1 MPLNRSLVVDSLG
14 ISLDNFKLNVTKAVT
29 RGKAAE
35 LAKEKKL
42 DGTKDTRDKRN
53 LYLAK
58 EGLITPGSEAAQ
70 GLSKADLVKR
80 QKAEAEKKAKL
91 ENPNNFVSTTR
102 WVSFFDWLQC
112 SEPAS
117 YSMFLL
123 AYYGEYGL
131 FRVLGVRYYGFS
143 AYFHGFCFVC
153 FYFVLLLLFIL
164 SRNAA

>member
-58 EGLITPGSEAAQ
+58 EGLITPASEAVQ

-102 WVSFFDWLQC
+102 
-112 SEPAS
+112 
-117 YSMFLL
+117 
-123 AYYGEYGL
+123 
-131 FRVLGVRYYGFS
+131 
-143 AYFHGFCFVC
+143 
-153 FYFVLLLLFIL
+153 
-164 SRNAA
+164 

>member
-1 MPLNRSLVVDSLG
+1 MPIVEFLAHQHNGNAIIYDFAMPLNRSLVVDSLG

-58 EGLITPGSEAAQ
+58 EGIITPGSEAAQ

-102 WVSFFDWLQC
+102 
-112 SEPAS
+112 
-117 YSMFLL
+117 
-123 AYYGEYGL
+123 
-131 FRVLGVRYYGFS
+131 
-143 AYFHGFCFVC
+143 
-153 FYFVLLLLFIL
+153 
-164 SRNAA
+164 

>member
-1 MPLNRSLVVDSLG
+1 MQSFKMPLNCSLVDSLG

-42 DGTKDTRDKRN
+42 DGTKNTRDKRN

-102 WVSFFDWLQC
+102 
-112 SEPAS
+112 
-117 YSMFLL
+117 
-123 AYYGEYGL
+123 
-131 FRVLGVRYYGFS
+131 
-143 AYFHGFCFVC
+143 
-153 FYFVLLLLFIL
+153 
-164 SRNAA
+164 